1 MFFAFFMTS
10 LLFAAEPSCLL
21 LTPGEAQVVAKTN
34 EAYVPFIFTLLDYS
48 NCWTQ

>member
-21 LTPGEAQVVAKTN
+21 LTPGGSGGGKDE
-34 EAYVPFIFTLLDYS
+34 
-48 NCWTQ
+48 